1 MDKVIH
7 TAYFDLRRTLGC
19 GQCFRWRE
27 TAGGFEGIVCGKK
40 ILLSQAGGTVTLH
53 GVKETDIPFWREYF
67 DLDTDYSE
75 IISRLSQDE
84 TLKKACECSSGI
96 RILRQEP
103 FETLLSFIISQ
114 NNNIPR
120 IQGIIER
127 LCENFGEKTEGG
139 YAFPDGKRLDGVT
152 ESDLAPLKAGFR
164 ARYLCDAVR
173 KVNSGE
179 IDFCEI
185 DGLPTDKAREQL
197 KKITGVGD
205 KVADCVLLFAFY
217 KTDAFPRDVWV
228 KRLMERFYPD
238 GLPDCAKGI
247 EGIAQQFLFDYVRNN
262 GGLIEND
269 NSRVLVKG

>member
-27 TAGGFEGIVCGKK
+27 TAGGFEGIVRGKK
-40 ILLSQAGGTVTLH
+40 ILLSQTGGTITLR
-53 GVKETDIPFWREYF
+53 GVNESDIPFWREYF

-152 ESDLAPLKAGFR
+152 EGDLAPLRAGFR

-262 GGLIEND
+262 GGLIKND

>member
-7 TAYFDLRRTLGC
+7 TAYFDLRRTLSC

-27 TAGGFEGIVCGKK
+27 TAGGFEGIVRGKK
-40 ILLSQAGGTVTLH
+40 ISLSQNGGTITLR
-53 GVKETDIPFWREYF
+53 GVNESDIPFWREYF

-75 IISRLSQDE
+75 IINRLSRDE

-127 LCENFGEKTEGG
+127 LCENFGERIEGG
-139 YAFPDGKRLDGVT
+139 YAFPDGKRLNGVT
-152 ESDLAPLKAGFR
+152 EGDLAPLKAGFR

-179 IDFCEI
+179 IDFDEI

-228 KRLMERFYPD
+228 KRLMGRFYPG

-262 GGLIEND
+262 GGLIDSD